1 MSGISAY
8 LRGLCAAL
16 LLMPV
21 LLMPVVASAAINQA
35 QVERMQLEL
44 WRVRADFHM
53 FTVMDGDRRYERQ
66 LAQSLRSAESQF
78 RVLQSAASSDTDVAL
93 VNAMRNNWAE
103 FTKAAESNTIAK
115 LGYTESYAAQDVN
128 RLAAVMNNQ
137 LSTYSADSS
146 GDYADMWALA
156 AYMQRMSSE
165 YLALSADPSGGMA
178 VDTGEGRIEFR
189 DTVPAFDRRLA
200 EIRAKYRDDDTATR
214 ALDQIASKWG
224 FIRESLVKF
233 YENSVPFL
241 VHRYTQQI
249 VASVDQVAGS

>member
-1 MSGISAY
+1 MSGLSGY

-16 LLMPV
+16 LLIPV
-21 LLMPVVASAAINQA
+21 LATAAIDQA
-35 QVERMQLEL
+35 QIERMQLEL

-53 FTVMDGDRRYERQ
+53 FTVMNGDRQYERQ
-66 LAQSLRSAESQF
+66 LNQSIGSAESQF
-78 RVLQSAASSDTDVAL
+78 RILQGAASSDSDVAL
-93 VNAMRNNWAE
+93 VEALMTNWAD
-103 FTKAAESNTIAK
+103 FTTAAKENTIAE

-137 LSTYSADSS
+137 LGTYSAGGS
-146 GDYADMWALA
+146 GDYDDLWALA
-156 AYMQRMSSE
+156 ASMQRMASE

-178 VDTGEGRIEFR
+178 ADTGEGRIEFR

-200 EIRAKYRDDDTATR
+200 EMRAKYSDDDTATR

-249 VASVDQVAGS
+249 VASVNQVAGS

>member
-1 MSGISAY
+1 MSGMSAY

-16 LLMPV
+16 LLMPM
-21 LLMPVVASAAINQA
+21 LAAAAIDQA
-35 QVERMQLEL
+35 QIERMQLDL

-53 FTVMDGDRRYERQ
+53 FTVMDGDRSYERQ
-66 LAQSLRSAESQF
+66 LTQSISSAESRF
-78 RVLQSAASSDTDVAL
+78 RDLQDAASSDSDVAL
-93 VNAMRNNWAE
+93 VDTLNASWAD
-103 FTKAAESNTIAK
+103 FLRAARSNTIAE

-128 RLAAVMNNQ
+128 RLAAVMSNQ
-137 LSTYSADSS
+137 LSAYSADTSAE
-146 GDYADMWALA
+146 YHDMWALA

-200 EIRAKYRDDDTATR
+200 EIRAKYSDDDTASR
-214 ALDQIASKWG
+214 ALEQIASKWG